1 MKHESNQGPQQNRP
15 QPPPAPPVPTVV
27 SRHPVAQ
34 SAAARGRKRLQIEEL
49 QRHRFYPRQRRD
61 GGLDIVPST
70 VGAWVDYGFAKKLLL
85 RMQVAERKLDE
96 IVDVVSAIA
105 AGDMSPESM
114 LELAQR
120 AVTEGEDEP

>member
-15 QPPPAPPVPTVV
+15 QPAPAPPVPTIV

-49 QRHRFYPRQRRD
+49 QQHRFYPRQRRD

-70 VGAWVDYGFAKKLLL
+70 VGAWVDYGFA
-85 RMQVAERKLDE
+85 RKLMQDLAE
-96 IVDVVSAIA
+96 SNRKLEKIVDVVSAIA
-105 AGDMSPESM
+105 AGDMTPESAT
-114 LELAQR
+114 ELAQR
-120 AVTEGEDEP
+120 AVTEGENDP

>member
-1 MKHESNQGPQQNRP
+1 M
-15 QPPPAPPVPTVV
+15 
-27 SRHPVAQ
+27 
-34 SAAARGRKRLQIEEL
+34 EEL

-70 VGAWVDYGFAKKLLL
+70 VGAWVDYGFAEKLLL
-85 RMQVAERKLDE
+85 RMQVTERKLDE

-105 AGDMSPESM
+105 AGDMTPESAT
-114 LELAQR
+114 ELAQR